1 MVLAEALKAGV
12 SVFEFWDMTPREV
25 AQAMSAFAWRQRER
39 QRELAWLAWHVA
51 ALMRVKKLPRLDE
64 LIPRERKTSVQQQL
78 DRERRQRE
86 HEDIVRRM
94 TRG

>member
-1 MVLAEALKAGV
+1 MVLAEALKAGI

-51 ALMRVKKLPRLDE
+51 ALMRVKRLPRLSE
-64 LIPRERKTSVQQQL
+64 LLQREEKRSTGQGE
-78 DRERRQRE
+78 RERRQRE